1 MIRCA
6 HTISEGKGRQYAAFL
21 LLSLAVV
28 AACVLAY
35 PHLRRGP
42 LLVAASERL
51 LAQGRTA
58 EALDALR
65 EAMRLGRV
73 PAVRMDAMLEAAL
86 IAGEARIAGEMALAL
101 MEAGRT
107 VASGN
112 VGRAAG
118 LLDAAGDPQAA
129 LALLEKRRA
138 LGPLEDPETLHLAG
152 LLRRGQRFDE
162 ALGLYAGMLAKN
174 PGDMAAWADRA
185 ETYLWMGEPARAEQ
199 DARAMLARTPGSRA
213 ARLIL
218 ARALAAGGN
227 VEAAIAEYHNLLG
240 DKP

>member
-1 MIRCA
+1 MMRCV
-6 HTISEGKGRQYAAFL
+6 HNISGGKGRQYAAFL

-42 LLVAASERL
+42 LLVAASQRL

-73 PAVRMDAMLEAAL
+73 PAVRLDGMLDAAL
-86 IAGEARIAGEMALAL
+86 RAGEASIAGQLALLL

-107 VASGN
+107 VDSGH

-118 LLDAAGDPQAA
+118 LLDASGDPQGA

-138 LGPLEDPETLHLAG
+138 LGPLDKPEALHLG
-152 LLRRGQRFDE
+152 DLLRRQGRFGA
-162 ALGLYAGMLAKN
+162 ALSTYDDVLKGN

-185 ETYLWMGEPARAEQ
+185 ETFLWMGEPARAEK
-199 DARAMLARTPGSRA
+199 DARAMLARTPDSRA

-227 VEAAIAEYHNLLG
+227 VEGAIAEYHKLLG